1 MLTGSPLVLRYGMKS
16 FPTKARPGHFLI
28 ALLAAAVLFFGM
40 PAAPA
45 AAAGQGPMQICYPDF
60 WPFFHRQDD
69 GSMTG
74 FFHDI
79 VTEALD
85 RMDIQATWEAYPWP
99 RCQLK
104 VQAGEC
110 DAMIT
115 FPSAERLQYAD
126 THPDP
131 FYEKKLTIFTYVR
144 HPRLREIKSIK
155 TLDDIRQL
163 NLTVITYAGNGWN
176 DKNIKTRGIKTYDT
190 ALLKNV
196 WLMLANKR
204 GDIVI
209 EWPGG
214 AWPDIYATGME
225 NGVVQTDVFLQAMP
239 FHLMIGK
246 ESPYADCLP
255 RFNEIILQMRKEGA
269 IDRIVEKYIKYQLAG
284 SDQPPLTGPRQ

>member
-1 MLTGSPLVLRYGMKS
+1 MKS
-16 FPTKARPGHFLI
+16 FPTKVRPGHLLI
-28 ALLAAAVLFFGM
+28 ALLTVAVLFFGM

-45 AAAGQGPMQICYPDF
+45 AAEQGPMKICYPDF

-69 GSMTG
+69 GRMTG

-79 VTEALD
+79 VTEALG
-85 RMDIQATWEAYPWP
+85 RMDIQATWKAYPWP
-99 RCQLK
+99 RCQDK
-104 VQAGEC
+104 VLAGES
-110 DAMIT
+110 DGMIT
-115 FPSAERLQYAD
+115 FPSVERLQYTK

-144 HPRLREIKSIK
+144 HPRLREIKAIKSI
-155 TLDDIRQL
+155 DDIRRL
-163 NLTVITYAGNGWN
+163 NLRVITYMGNGWN

-214 AWPDIYATGME
+214 AWPDIYATDTEEGIL
-225 NGVVQTDVFLQAMP
+225 QTDVSLQAMP

-246 ESPYADCLP
+246 ESPYVDCLP
-255 RFNEIILQMRKEGA
+255 RFNEIILQMNKEGA
-269 IDRIVEKYIKYQLAG
+269 IDRIVEKYIKFQPADP
-284 SDQPPLTGPRQ
+284 DQPPLTGPQQ

>member
-1 MLTGSPLVLRYGMKS
+1 MKS
-16 FPTKARPGHFLI
+16 FLTKARPGRLLI
-28 ALLAAAVLFFGM
+28 ALVAAAALFFGM
-40 PAAPA
+40 PAAPNA
-45 AAAGQGPMQICYPDF
+45 AAQGPMLICYPDF
-60 WPFFHRQDD
+60 WPFFHRRDD
-69 GSMTG
+69 GRMTG

-79 VTEALD
+79 VTEALG
-85 RMDIQATWEAYPWP
+85 RMDIRAAWEVYPWP
-99 RCQLK
+99 RCQFK

-115 FPSAERLQYAD
+115 FPSAERLQYAV

-131 FYEKKLTIFTYVR
+131 FYEKKLTIFTYVH
-144 HPRLREIKSIK
+144 HPKLQEIKSIK
-155 TLDDIRQL
+155 TLDDIRRL

-176 DKNIKTRGIKTYDT
+176 DKNIKTRGIKTYET
-190 ALLKNV
+190 ALLKNI

-225 NGVVQTDVFLQAMP
+225 QGVVQTDVSLQAMP

-246 ESPYADCLP
+246 ESPYVDCLP
-255 RFNEIILQMRKEGA
+255 RFNEIILEMKREGA
-269 IDRIVEKYIKYQLAG
+269 IDRILGKYLKYPQTG
-284 SDQPPLTGPRQ
+284 PDRPPLTGPRQ